1 MIRPIIFLD
10 DLLIF
15 ENTVEEIL
23 VARVSVIFLLQHLE
37 FAINFKKCVL
47 ELTQE
52 IEFLGMLVKS
62 KTITLSVSQE
72 KVQKIKSQCLELYR
86 AQEITLLEITSLLGT
101 LTYTIQAILPT
112 RFQFWY
118 LQQQQIATLKRSVSY
133 MAIERYGQRETC
145 MVDKKN
151 LELSNGR
158 AIIQSSSL
166 VLMQTDASK
175 KGWGAVCQGIKT
187 GGLWSKKEQEYH
199 ISLSNF

>member
-10 DLLIF
+10 DVLIF

-52 IEFLGMLVKS
+52 IDFLGMIVKW
-62 KTITLSVSQE
+62 KTITLSLSQE
-72 KVQKIKSQCLELYR
+72 KVRKIKSQCLELYR
-86 AQEITLLEITSLLGT
+86 VQEITLLEITSLLGT

-187 GGLWSKKEQEYH
+187 WGLWSKKEQEYH